1 MKRSKLVTIIIVA
14 IALMIILLNQFP
26 LKKDVTSEYLD
37 HCNSIDYTH
46 ALGNVTIKS
55 TLKMEDLETIKI
67 YRGTFNRN
75 YLYYDGNFDRIGGI
89 ICIVT

>member
-1 MKRSKLVTIIIVA
+1 MKRSKLVTILMA
-14 IALMIILLNQFP
+14 TIALMIILLNQFP

-67 YRGTFNRN
+67 YRGTFGRN
-75 YLYYDGNFDRIGGI
+75 YLYHNEYFDRIGEI
-89 ICIVT
+89 ICVV